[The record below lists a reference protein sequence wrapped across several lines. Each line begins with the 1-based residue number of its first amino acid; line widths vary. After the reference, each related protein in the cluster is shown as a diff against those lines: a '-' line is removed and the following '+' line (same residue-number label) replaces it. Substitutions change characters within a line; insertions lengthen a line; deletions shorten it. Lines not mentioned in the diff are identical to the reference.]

1 MEDGVDFREGD
12 FGIHPIDGAGGGE
25 GAFLD
30 AVGAGGFEDIDC
42 AFDVGALVEGGL
54 FEAGADAGAG
64 CEVDDLVE
72 AFGGEHFI
80 DDMGFRD
87 IADDDGEGFSEGL
100 EVEEVGLFD
109 LGVVEVVEVIEG
121 MD

>member
-121 MD
+121 AD